1 VVGDSYKDTK
11 TEGSEIFLDSFGL
24 MKGEGKGGM
33 KSVNIRITVM
43 L

>member
-1 VVGDSYKDTK
+1 MVGDSYKDTK

-24 MKGEGKGGM
+24 MKEGKGGM